1 MIEVLVAVNGSERK
15 RGRYLET
22 HAIGDHVATSTT
34 STELVSENKKSRAIC
49 LEIQ

>member
-22 HAIGDHVATSTT
+22 HAIGDHVATTT
-34 STELVSENKKSRAIC
+34 TELVSENKKSRAIC
-49 LEIQ
+49 FEIQ